1 VALEDGQPEEAYVGV
16 QVSVTRE
23 DFLRRENR
31 KAQKENLSLWR
42 SMDFVLLL
50 VSLAL
55 SLFGIMAVYVAGTDA
70 RETYA
75 INQALGF
82 VVGLAGAIPL
92 AIIDYRVWKRFLR
105 PAYGLVI
112 VMLLAV
118 TLLGV
123 AAGGAT
129 RWIAIGPVQVQPS
142 EFAKPLMIVVLA
154 GFLAEKAVGQH
165 GVFFKALGIIA
176 VPGLLVFVQPDLGT
190 ALVFGAVFFVMSYV
204 AGARLLQLGALVAA
218 AVVAAVVSV
227 KLGILEE
234 YQVARLTAFMNPS
247 ETDTVGYQVAQSKM
261 AIGSGGLTGKGFDA
275 TTLANLGFL
284 PEDHTD
290 FIFSNLAE
298 RFGFVGSVT
307 LVFLFFLLIW
317 RILHV
322 ATTSRDRFGVLIAV
336 GIGTMFLFHVFVNV
350 GMTMGIMPVTGIPLP
365 FISYGRSSLVVS
377 VMSLGMLQSIA
388 MRSRSEVSKHPK
400 V

>member
-1 VALEDGQPEEAYVGV
+1 MSL
-16 QVSVTRE
+16 TRE
-23 DFLRRENR
+23 DFLRREDR
-31 KAQKENLSLWR
+31 KAQKENVRLWR

-55 SLFGIMAVYVAGTDA
+55 SAFGILAVHVAGTDA
-70 RETYA
+70 NGEAYA
-75 INQALGF
+75 TIQAIGF
-82 VVGLAGAIPL
+82 VVGFLGAIPL
-92 AIIDYRVWKRFLR
+92 AIIDYRVWRRFLR
-105 PAYGLVI
+105 PIYGLAI

-118 TLLGV
+118 TLM
-123 AAGGAT
+123 GAT
-129 RWIAIGPVQVQPS
+129 VNGSTSWLDVGPVQVQPS

-154 GFLAEKAVGQH
+154 GFFAEKAVGEH
-165 GVFFKALGIIA
+165 EVFLKALGIIA
-176 VPGLLVFVQPDLGT
+176 VPGLLVLVQPDLGT
-190 ALVFGAVFFVMSYV
+190 ATVFGAVFLIMAYV
-204 AGARLLQLGALVAA
+204 AGARLIQLAGLV
-218 AVVAAVVSV
+218 VTAVVSAVLAV

-234 YQVARLTAFMNPS
+234 YQIARLTSFMNP
-247 ETDTVGYQVAQSKM
+247 EDAGTVGYQVAQSKM
-261 AIGSGGLTGKGFDA
+261 AIGSGGITGKGLDA

-298 RFGFVGSVT
+298 RFGFVGSVA
-307 LVFLFFLLIW
+307 LIFLFFFLIW

-336 GIGTMFLFHVFVNV
+336 GIGTMFLFHVLVNV

-377 VMSLGMLQSIA
+377 VMSLGLLQSIA
-388 MRSRSEVSKHPK
+388 MRSRSEVSKQPK

>member
-1 VALEDGQPEEAYVGV
+1 MSL
-16 QVSVTRE
+16 TRE

-31 KAQKENLSLWR
+31 KAQKENLRLWR

-55 SLFGIMAVYVAGTDA
+55 SGFGILAVHVAGTDA
-70 RETYA
+70 NGEAYA
-75 INQALGF
+75 TIQAIGF
-82 VVGLAGAIPL
+82 VVGFLGAIPL
-92 AIIDYRVWKRFLR
+92 AIIDYRVWRRFLR
-105 PAYGLVI
+105 PIYGLAI

-118 TLLGV
+118 TLM
-123 AAGGAT
+123 GAT
-129 RWIAIGPVQVQPS
+129 VNGATSWLDVGPVQVQPS

-154 GFLAEKAVGQH
+154 GFFAEKAVGEH
-165 GVFFKALGIIA
+165 EVFLKALGIIA
-176 VPGLLVFVQPDLGT
+176 VPGLLVLGQPDLGT
-190 ALVFGAVFFVMSYV
+190 ATVFGAVFLIMAYV
-204 AGARLLQLGALVAA
+204 AGARLIQLLGLVL
-218 AVVAAVVSV
+218 AAVVSGVLAV

-234 YQVARLTAFMNPS
+234 YQVARLTSFMNP
-247 ETDTVGYQVAQSKM
+247 EDAGTVGYQVAQSKM
-261 AIGSGGLTGKGFDA
+261 AIGSGGITGKGLDA

-298 RFGFVGSVT
+298 RFGFVGSVA
-307 LVFLFFLLIW
+307 LIFLFFFLIW

-336 GIGTMFLFHVFVNV
+336 GIGTMFLFHVLVNI

-377 VMSLGMLQSIA
+377 VMSLGLLQSVA
-388 MRSRSEVSKHPK
+388 MRSRSEVSKQPK

>member
-1 VALEDGQPEEAYVGV
+1 VGV
-16 QVSVTRE
+16 KVSLTRE

-31 KAQKENLSLWR
+31 KAQKENLRLWR
-42 SMDFVLLL
+42 PMDFALVL

-55 SLFGIMAVYVAGTDA
+55 VAFGILAVYVAGTSPTEA
-70 RETYA
+70 YA
-75 INQALGF
+75 TNQAIGF
-82 VVGLAGAIPL
+82 VAGFLGAIPL
-92 AIIDYRVWKRFLR
+92 AIIDYRVWRRFLR
-105 PAYGLVI
+105 PIYGLAI

-118 TLLGV
+118 TLM
-123 AAGGAT
+123 GAT
-129 RWIAIGPVQVQPS
+129 ANGATSWLDVGPVRVQPS

-154 GFLAEKAVGQH
+154 GFFAEKAVYEH
-165 GVFFKALGIIA
+165 GVFLKALGIIS
-176 VPGLLVFVQPDLGT
+176 VPGLLVLVQPDLGT
-190 ALVFGAVFFVMSYV
+190 ATVFGAVFLVMAYV
-204 AGARLLQLGALVAA
+204 AGARLIQLGGLILVTIAS
-218 AVVAAVVSV
+218 AVLAVKV
-227 KLGILEE
+227 GILEE
-234 YQVARLTAFMNPS
+234 YQVARLTSFMNQND
-247 ETDTVGYQVAQSKM
+247 TDTVGYQVAQSKM

-298 RFGFVGSVT
+298 RFGFVGSVA
-307 LVFLFFLLIW
+307 LIFLFFFLIW

-336 GIGTMFLFHVFVNV
+336 GIGTMFLFHVLVNV

-377 VMSLGMLQSIA
+377 VMSLGLLQSIA